1 MSLKKKKNSY
11 NKRRENYHRISD
23 AHRETLL
30 SSASKGIYLFR
41 CRNRRRRAVSDLPRV
56 QFHVILWISDRTAPH
71 SPSSCLPIHRT
82 PSSSHSH
89 RLGARLA
96 ISTAEIWDA
105 CNYHTIFIYSN
116 QLDPNLYFPQAPAG
130 LLASSY
136 LPGRHSRHLCFLIR
150 PRLKLFQQ
158 RGTKKVKLC

>member
-1 MSLKKKKNSY
+1 MSLKKKKKNSY

-71 SPSSCLPIHRT
+71 SLHHACQYTGLHLHHTPIGSEPGSPYLLLRSGMPVIT
-82 PSSSHSH
+82 TLSSSTQ
-89 RLGARLA
+89 
-96 ISTAEIWDA
+96 ISSIP
-105 CNYHTIFIYSN
+105 IFIS
-116 QLDPNLYFPQAPAG
+116 P
-130 LLASSY
+130 
-136 LPGRHSRHLCFLIR
+136 R
-150 PRLKLFQQ
+150 PRPGSSLAPTSQEDTADICAF
-158 RGTKKVKLC
+158 